1 VASGRSVSVRVGV
14 TLMATEPPD
23 RFRELVGLVDD
34 AGFDELWVCDSS
46 LHARDVYAY
55 LALAATTSRRL
66 AFGPNCTHPY
76 TRHPAV
82 TVNAIATLHELSGGR
97 ARLALGAGDRPVTEL
112 GHRAAPVAT
121 VREAIAVARALTAG
135 GEVTREGPIRLARGR
150 LTMTLPAPLPIYVA
164 ASGARMLELG
174 GEVADGVLFFSGVHP
189 PCVEWALA
197 RVGDGARRAGR
208 DPASLDV
215 ACTVAGSL
223 CEDAQLAR
231 RDCVPMVAW
240 FPQTAPIYAG
250 LAGVPDD
257 VTARIRA
264 AYAGGHFDGAHGA
277 FAHVTGEMVD
287 RFTVAGGAELW
298 RRRFKEL
305 VALGIRHL
313 NVFVLSR
320 DVRGMLE
327 SLARDVLPAVR
338 GLA

>member
-1 VASGRSVSVRVGV
+1 MSVRVGV

-23 RFRELVGLVDD
+23 RFRELVRFIDA
-34 AGFDELWVCDSS
+34 AGFDELWLCDSS

-55 LALAATTSRRL
+55 LALVATTSQRL
-66 AFGPNCTHPY
+66 AFGPNCTHPH
-76 TRHPAV
+76 TRHPAI

-112 GHRAAPVAT
+112 GYRAAPVAM
-121 VREAIAVARALTAG
+121 VREAIVVARALTSG
-135 GEVTREGPIRLARGR
+135 GEVTRTGPITLAHGR
-150 LTMTLPAPLPIYVA
+150 LTMTLPSPLPIYVA
-164 ASGARMLELG
+164 ASGAKMLELG
-174 GEVADGVLFFSGVHP
+174 GEVADGVLFFSGVYP

-197 RVGDGARRAGR
+197 RIDEGARRAGR
-208 DPASLDV
+208 EAPALDV

-223 CEDAQLAR
+223 REDAQAAR
-231 RDCVPMVAW
+231 RECVPMAAW
-240 FPQTAPIYAG
+240 FPQTAPVYAQLG
-250 LAGVPDD
+250 GVPAD
-257 VTARIRA
+257 VAARIRA
-264 AYAGGHFDGAHGA
+264 AYAGGHFDGAHRA
-277 FAHVTGEMVD
+277 FAHVTDEIVD

-298 RRRFKEL
+298 RRRLKDL

-320 DVRGMLE
+320 DARGMLE